1 MDEPNKWYISSD
13 LSLINYF
20 LTSTKSELWNP
31 GASSRAIKFINELNV
46 LTEGTNISYYLDVRA
61 GNQDKD
67 MMYESA
73 FGAVT
78 VFYNG
83 YAYGTRETGIYL
95 QHVIYIP
102 KSTKDT
108 KEAYIEAA
116 QKRINDYLGKNNGVL
131 VTYGGLISS
140 LPKFAEDIDNP
151 INSDGN
157 YYNISIL
164 GKTYKFYIVKFDD
177 SKLVVPKYNA
187 KNLENNIIIKSNDSS
202 IPLDTDI
209 STKIVDNL
217 KLKEKLGTDNY
228 ISYDINLYSTAKNAK
243 IEKLKNG
250 LFEVSIPVPTKLEGK
265 TLAIYYENRMV
276 WLHLKLIILVFILY
290 LKNLKLKRIILKLVI
305 KL

>member
-67 MMYESA
+67 MLYESA
-73 FGAVT
+73 FGPVT

-95 QHVIYIP
+95 QYVIYIP

-116 QKRINDYLGKNNGVL
+116 QKRINDYLGKDNGVL

-140 LPKFAEDIDNP
+140 LPEFAEDIDNP

-164 GKTYKFYIVKFDD
+164 GKTYKFYIVKVDD

-187 KNLENNIIIKSNDSS
+187 KNLTRYLEEKKEISIVPFNLLYFEAAEEAGVTDLFLRLKNIKDKTDENYIFMNEVLKLMNKIIKR
-202 IPLDTDI
+202 LQELQ
-209 STKIVDNL
+209 L
-217 KLKEKLGTDNY
+217 KM
-228 ISYDINLYSTAKNAK
+228 
-243 IEKLKNG
+243 
-250 LFEVSIPVPTKLEGK
+250 
-265 TLAIYYENRMV
+265 R
-276 WLHLKLIILVFILY
+276 
-290 LKNLKLKRIILKLVI
+290 
-305 KL
+305 

>member
-1 MDEPNKWYISSD
+1 M
-13 LSLINYF
+13 
-20 LTSTKSELWNP
+20 
-31 GASSRAIKFINELNV
+31 
-46 LTEGTNISYYLDVRA
+46 DVRA

-95 QHVIYIP
+95 QHVIYIL

-140 LPKFAEDIDNP
+140 LPEFAEDIDNP

-202 IPLDTDI
+202 IPLDTNI

-228 ISYDINLYSTAKNAK
+228 ISYDINLYSAAKNAK